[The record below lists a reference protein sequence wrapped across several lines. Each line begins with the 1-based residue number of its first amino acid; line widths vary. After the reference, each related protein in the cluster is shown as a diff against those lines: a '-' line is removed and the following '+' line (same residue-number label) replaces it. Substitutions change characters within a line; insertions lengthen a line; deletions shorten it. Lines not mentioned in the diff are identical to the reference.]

1 MTLMMKNYHKT
12 SDLDGGIKLG
22 EKLGLMENK
31 REELM
36 SVLAQWGL
44 TGELEIEEEYE
55 GHVWTVN
62 EDYILK
68 MTQSGEEIK
77 NNLLVTSLLTEVG
90 IPAQKVVETVSKERY
105 VQVNEDYY
113 VLVTKLKG
121 HVLVDYY
128 EGDYVSRAFY
138 LGQCLASLHE
148 KLKQIE
154 VNYELWDNKMT
165 DELSGWVKEEI
176 LHYLNHCS
184 LPQQELEQFKIIK
197 SKFETCFNELYVQLP
212 RQVIHRDFHGGNL
225 IFQDEK
231 LVGYID
237 FDISQINARLFDVC
251 YLCTGAL
258 VGVFNEPEKREK
270 WIHFSK
276 KVIEGY
282 ESQTSLTREEYQSL
296 KYMMIAIEFIMIA
309 YFAKAGNEEVANT
322 NVQMVNWIES
332 VWGA

>member
-1 MTLMMKNYHKT
+1 MTLVMKNYHKT

-22 EKLGLMENK
+22 GKLRLMEQK
-31 REELM
+31 QKELM

-77 NNLLVTSLLTEVG
+77 NNLLVASLLSEVG
-90 IPAQKVVETVSKERY
+90 IAAQKVVETVSKERY

-113 VLVTKLKG
+113 VLLTKLKG

-154 VNYELWDNKMT
+154 VNYELWDNKME

-184 LPQQELEQFKIIK
+184 LPQQQQEQFKLIK
-197 SKFETCFNELYVQLP
+197 SKFEMNFHELYVRLP

-225 IFQDEK
+225 IFQDER

-237 FDISQINARLFDVC
+237 FDLSQINARLFDVC
-251 YLCTGAL
+251 YLCTAAL
-258 VGVFNEPEKREK
+258 VGVFNEPEKRDK
-270 WIHFSK
+270 WFHFLQA
-276 KVIEGY
+276 VIKGY
-282 ESQTSLTREEYQSL
+282 ESQTSLTSEEHQSV
-296 KYMMIAIEFIMIA
+296 KYMMIAIELIMIA
-309 YFAKAGNEEVANT
+309 YFAKAGNQEVANA

-332 VWGA
+332 VWDE